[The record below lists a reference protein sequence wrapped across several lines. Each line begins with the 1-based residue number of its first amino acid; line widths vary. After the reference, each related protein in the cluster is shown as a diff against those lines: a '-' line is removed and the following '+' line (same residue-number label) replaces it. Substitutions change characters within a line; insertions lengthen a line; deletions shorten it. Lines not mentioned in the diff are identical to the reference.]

1 MASTLTTT
9 PAAEITARLDRLP
22 MTRHMWMLVL
32 LISLGGWFD
41 TYAIFLTG
49 SIAPG
54 MFADKIFTPTTVSL
68 FGFTGLA
75 SFIAALFAGLFIG
88 TMFFTRAA
96 DRFGRRMVF
105 TFSLV
110 WYCVATLIMAF
121 QSTPAAINFWR
132 FVAGVGIGVEL
143 VTVDTFISELV
154 PKRARGRIFAVQQSI
169 GFIPVPLVGLLA
181 WLLNPI
187 APLGLS
193 GWRWVVIIGSV
204 GALIVWFVR
213 LKLPESPRWL
223 AQQGRVAE
231 ADKIMSA
238 IEAQVARECGGTLP
252 AVDPPVPEDP
262 RKGTLREIFNPTY
275 RSRTIMLSIA
285 NFCQTIGFY
294 GFANWVPT
302 LLIAKGI
309 HVSQTLEYSFIIA
322 FAYPIFPLISTLFA
336 DRIERK
342 WQVCLSCIGIAA
354 FGIAFA
360 FQTEALP
367 LIIIG
372 TFQTMMNAWLSFSAH
387 NYQSE
392 LFPTRIRATAV
403 GFVYSWSRFS
413 TIFTGF
419 FIAAIL
425 QQFGVPGVFMFVASA
440 MAVVVLS
447 IAVWGP
453 RTNHLSL
460 EEIARVSPAEGEP
473 IPVRVRGA

>member
-1 MASTLTTT
+1 MASTLIAT

-75 SFIAALFAGLFIG
+75 SFIAALFTGLFIG

-96 DRFGRRMVF
+96 DRFGRRTVF
-105 TFSLV
+105 TYSLV

-121 QSTPAAINFWR
+121 QYTPGGINLWR
-132 FVAGVGIGVEL
+132 MIAGIGIGVEL

-154 PKRARGRIFAVQQSI
+154 PKRARGRTFAVQQSI
-169 GFIPVPLVGLLA
+169 GFIPVPLVALLA
-181 WLLNPI
+181 WILNPT

-193 GWRWVVIIGSV
+193 GWRWVVIVGSV

-231 ADKIMSA
+231 ADKVMSA
-238 IEAQVARECGGTLP
+238 IEAQVAKECGGTLP
-252 AVDPPVPEDP
+252 MPDAPVAEDP
-262 RKGTLREIFNPTY
+262 RKGTLAEIFNPTY
-275 RSRTIMLSIA
+275 RSRTIMLSVA

-322 FAYPIFPLISTLFA
+322 FAYPLFPLVSTLFA

-360 FQTEALP
+360 FQTEAVP

-425 QQFGVPGVFMFVASA
+425 QHFGVPGVFMFVASA
-440 MAVVVLS
+440 MAVVVVS
-447 IAVWGP
+447 IAMWGP
-453 RTNHLSL
+453 RTNHRSL
-460 EEIARVSPAEGEP
+460 EEIALVLPMEP
-473 IPVRVRGA
+473 EPVRVRVR

>member
-1 MASTLTTT
+1 MASTLIAT

-22 MTRHMWMLVL
+22 MTRHMWMLVM

-75 SFIAALFAGLFIG
+75 SFIAALFAGLFVG
-88 TMFFTRAA
+88 TMFFTQAA
-96 DRFGRRMVF
+96 DRFGRRTVF

-110 WYCVATLIMAF
+110 WYCVATLVMAF
-121 QSTPAAINFWR
+121 QYTPNMVNLWR
-132 FVAGVGIGVEL
+132 FIAGIGIGVEL

-154 PKRARGRIFAVQQSI
+154 PKRARGKTFAIQQSI
-169 GFIPVPLVGLLA
+169 GFIPVPVVALLA
-181 WLLNPI
+181 WLLNPT
-187 APLGLS
+187 APFGLS

-204 GALIVWFVR
+204 GAIIVWFVR

-223 AQQGRVAE
+223 AQQGRLEE
-231 ADKIMSA
+231 ADRVMRA
-238 IEAQVARECGGTLP
+238 IEAKVAAQSGGILP
-252 AVDPPVPEDP
+252 TPEPPVVEDP
-262 RKGTLREIFNPTY
+262 RKGKLSEIFNPTY
-275 RSRTIMLSIA
+275 RSRTIMLSVA
-285 NFCQTIGFY
+285 NFFQTIGFY

-302 LLIAKGI
+302 LLIAQGI

-322 FAYPIFPLISTLFA
+322 FAYPLFPLFSSLFA

-342 WQVCLSCIGIAA
+342 WQVCISCIGIAV
-354 FGIAFA
+354 FGIAFS
-360 FQTEALP
+360 FQTAAGP
-367 LIIIG
+367 LIVIG
-372 TFQTMMNAWLSFSAH
+372 TLQTMMNAWLSFSAH

-392 LFPTRIRATAV
+392 LFPTRVRATAV

-419 FIAAIL
+419 IIAWIL
-425 QQFGVPGVFMFVASA
+425 QHFGVPAVFMFVASA

-447 IAVWGP
+447 IALFGP
-453 RTNHLSL
+453 RTNHRSL
-460 EEIARVSPAEGEP
+460 EEIAREMPQLG
-473 IPVRVRGA
+473 

>member
-1 MASTLTTT
+1 MASTLIAT

-75 SFIAALFAGLFIG
+75 SFIAALFTGLFIG

-96 DRFGRRMVF
+96 DRFGRRTVF
-105 TFSLV
+105 TYSLV
-110 WYCVATLIMAF
+110 WYCVATLVMAF
-121 QSTPAAINFWR
+121 QTTATGINLWR
-132 FVAGVGIGVEL
+132 MIAGIGIGVEL

-154 PKRARGRIFAVQQSI
+154 PKRARGRTFAVQQSI
-169 GFIPVPLVGLLA
+169 GFIPVPLVALLA
-181 WLLNPI
+181 WLLNPT

-231 ADKIMSA
+231 ADKVMSA
-238 IEAQVARECGGTLP
+238 IEARVAKECGGTLP
-252 AVDPPVPEDP
+252 MPDAPVAEDP
-262 RKGTLREIFNPTY
+262 RKGTLAEIFNPTY
-275 RSRTIMLSIA
+275 RSRTIMLSVA

-322 FAYPIFPLISTLFA
+322 FAYPLFPLVSTLFA

-354 FGIAFA
+354 FGIAFS
-360 FQTEALP
+360 FQTEAVP

-387 NYQSE
+387 NYQAE

-425 QQFGVPGVFMFVASA
+425 QHFGVPGVFMFVASA

-447 IAVWGP
+447 IAMWGP
-453 RTNHLSL
+453 RTNHRSL
-460 EEIARVSPAEGEP
+460 EEIALVAPMQPEAV
-473 IPVRVRGA
+473 PVRVR

>member
-1 MASTLTTT
+1 MDSTLIAT

-75 SFIAALFAGLFIG
+75 SFIAALFTGLFIG
-88 TMFFTRAA
+88 TLFFTQAA
-96 DRFGRRMVF
+96 DRFGRRTVF
-105 TFSLV
+105 TYSLV
-110 WYCVATLIMAF
+110 WYCIATLVMAF
-121 QSTPAAINFWR
+121 QYTPTGVNLWR
-132 FVAGVGIGVEL
+132 MIAGVGIGVEL

-154 PKRARGRIFAVQQSI
+154 PKRARGRTFAIQQSI
-169 GFIPVPLVGLLA
+169 GFIPVPVVALLA
-181 WLLNPI
+181 WLLNPVT
-187 APLGLS
+187 LFGLS
-193 GWRWVVIIGSV
+193 GWRWVVIVGSV
-204 GALIVWFVR
+204 GAIIVWFVR

-223 AQQGRVAE
+223 AQQGRLAE
-231 ADKIMSA
+231 ADQVMRS
-238 IEAQVARECGGTLP
+238 IEAKVAAESGQPLP
-252 AVDPPVPEDP
+252 EPEPPVVEDP
-262 RKGTLREIFNPTY
+262 RKGQLSEIFNPTY
-275 RSRTIMLSIA
+275 RSRTSMLSVA
-285 NFCQTIGFY
+285 NFFQTIGFY

-322 FAYPIFPLISTLFA
+322 FAYPLFPLFSTLFA

-342 WQVCLSCIGIAA
+342 WQVCLACIGIAVFGVA
-354 FGIAFA
+354 FS
-360 FQTEALP
+360 FQTEAVP

-372 TFQTMMNAWLSFSAH
+372 TFQTMMNAWLSFSIH
-387 NYQSE
+387 NYQAE
-392 LFPTRIRATAV
+392 MFPTRVRARGV

-413 TIFTGF
+413 AIFTGF

-425 QQFGVPGVFMFVASA
+425 QRFGVPGVFLFVASA

-447 IAVWGP
+447 IAMFGP
-453 RTNHLSL
+453 RTNSRSL
-460 EEIARVSPAEGEP
+460 EEIARQVPQEG
-473 IPVRVRGA
+473 

>member
-1 MASTLTTT
+1 MASTMMVT

-75 SFIAALFAGLFIG
+75 SFIAALFTGLFIG
-88 TMFFTRAA
+88 TMFFTQAA
-96 DRFGRRMVF
+96 DRFGRRTVF
-105 TFSLV
+105 TYSLV
-110 WYCVATLIMAF
+110 WYCVATLVMAF
-121 QSTPAAINFWR
+121 QYTPGAINFWR
-132 FVAGVGIGVEL
+132 MVAGIGIGVEL

-154 PKRARGRIFAVQQSI
+154 PKRERGKTFAIQQSI
-169 GFIPVPLVGLLA
+169 GFIPVPLVALLA
-181 WLLNPI
+181 WLLNPT

-193 GWRWVVIIGSV
+193 GWRWVVIVGSV
-204 GALIVWFVR
+204 GAIIVWFVR
-213 LKLPESPRWL
+213 LRLPESPRWL
-223 AQQGRVAE
+223 AQQGRLEE
-231 ADKIMSA
+231 ADQVMRA
-238 IEAQVARECGGTLP
+238 IEARVAAESGGVLP
-252 AVDPPVPEDP
+252 EPEQPVAEDP
-262 RKGTLREIFNPTY
+262 RRGRLAEIFTPAY
-275 RSRTIMLSIA
+275 RSRTIMLSVA

-322 FAYPIFPLISTLFA
+322 FAYPLFPLVSSLFA

-342 WQVCLSCIGIAA
+342 WQVCLSCIGIAV
-354 FGIAFA
+354 FGIVFS
-360 FQTEALP
+360 FQTEAVP
-367 LIIIG
+367 LIIVG
-372 TFQTMMNAWLSFSAH
+372 TLQTMMNAWLSFSAH

-392 LFPTRIRATAV
+392 LFPTRVRATAV

-419 FIAAIL
+419 IIAAIL
-425 QQFGVPGVFMFVASA
+425 QRFGVPAVFLFVASA
-440 MAVVVLS
+440 MGVVVLS
-447 IAVWGP
+447 IALFGP
-453 RTNHLSL
+453 RTNDLSL
-460 EEIARVSPAEGEP
+460 EEISREAPGVVGAE
-473 IPVRVRGA
+473 RGG

>member
-1 MASTLTTT
+1 MASTLIAT

-75 SFIAALFAGLFIG
+75 SFIAALFTGLFIG

-96 DRFGRRMVF
+96 DRFGRRTVF
-105 TFSLV
+105 TYSLV

-121 QSTPAAINFWR
+121 QYTPGGINLWR
-132 FVAGVGIGVEL
+132 MIAGIGIGVEL

-154 PKRARGRIFAVQQSI
+154 PKRARGRTFAVQQSI
-169 GFIPVPLVGLLA
+169 GFIPVPLVALLA
-181 WLLNPI
+181 WILNPT

-193 GWRWVVIIGSV
+193 GWRWVVIVGSV

-231 ADKIMSA
+231 ADKVMSA
-238 IEAQVARECGGTLP
+238 IEARVARECGGTLP
-252 AVDPPVPEDP
+252 LPDAPVAEDP
-262 RKGTLREIFNPTY
+262 RKGTLAEIFNPTY
-275 RSRTIMLSIA
+275 RGRTIMLSVA

-322 FAYPIFPLISTLFA
+322 FAYPLFPLVSTLFA

-354 FGIAFA
+354 FGIAFS
-360 FQTEALP
+360 FQTEAVP

-387 NYQSE
+387 NYQAE

-425 QQFGVPGVFMFVASA
+425 QHFGVPGVFMFVASA

-447 IAVWGP
+447 IAMWGP
-453 RTNHLSL
+453 RTNHRSL
-460 EEIARVSPAEGEP
+460 EEIALVAPMQPEAV
-473 IPVRVRGA
+473 PVRVR

>member
-1 MASTLTTT
+1 MAPALTVT

-22 MTRHMWMLVL
+22 MTRHMRMLVL

-54 MFADKIFTPTTVSL
+54 MFADRIFTPTTVSL

-75 SFIAALFAGLFIG
+75 SFIAALFTGLFIG

-96 DRFGRRMVF
+96 DRFGRRTVF
-105 TFSLV
+105 TYSLV

-121 QSTPAAINFWR
+121 QTTPGGVNLWR
-132 FVAGVGIGVEL
+132 LIAGVGIGVEL

-154 PKRARGRIFAVQQSI
+154 PKRARGRTFAIQQSI
-169 GFIPVPLVGLLA
+169 GFIPVPLVALLA
-181 WLLNPI
+181 WLLNPT
-187 APLGLS
+187 APFGLS

-204 GALIVWFVR
+204 GAIIVWFVR

-231 ADKIMSA
+231 ADRVMRT
-238 IEAQVARECGGTLP
+238 IETRVAAESGGTLP
-252 AVDPPVPEDP
+252 APEPPVVEDS
-262 RKGTLREIFNPTY
+262 RKGTLREIFNSHY
-275 RSRTIMLSIA
+275 RGRTIMLSIA
-285 NFCQTIGFY
+285 NFFSTIGFY

-302 LLIAKGI
+302 LLIANGI

-322 FAYPIFPLISTLFA
+322 FAYPLFPLVSCLFA

-342 WQVCLSCIGIAA
+342 WQVCLSCLGIATFGVA
-354 FGIAFA
+354 FS
-360 FQTEALP
+360 FQTQAVP

-372 TFQTMMNAWLSFSAH
+372 TLQTMMNAWLSFSAH

-419 FIAAIL
+419 IIAAIL
-425 QQFGVPGVFMFVASA
+425 QHFGVPAVFMFVASA

-447 IAVWGP
+447 IGLFGP
-453 RTNHLSL
+453 RTNHRSL
-460 EEIARVSPAEGEP
+460 EEISRARPRGGLAEADEPA
-473 IPVRVRGA
+473 

>member
-1 MASTLTTT
+1 MDTTMLVT

-75 SFIAALFAGLFIG
+75 SFIAALFTGLFIG
-88 TMFFTRAA
+88 TMFFTQAA
-96 DRFGRRMVF
+96 DRFGRRTVF
-105 TFSLV
+105 TYSLV
-110 WYCVATLIMAF
+110 WYCIATLVMAF
-121 QSTPAAINFWR
+121 QYTPGGINLWR
-132 FVAGVGIGVEL
+132 MIAGIGIGVEL

-154 PKRARGRIFAVQQSI
+154 PKRARGRTFAIQQSI
-169 GFIPVPLVGLLA
+169 GFIPVPLVALLA
-181 WLLNPI
+181 WLLNPT
-187 APLGLS
+187 APFGLS

-204 GALIVWFVR
+204 GAIIVWFVR

-223 AQQGRVAE
+223 AQQGRLAE
-231 ADKIMSA
+231 ADHVMTA
-238 IEAQVARECGGTLP
+238 IETKVAAESGKPLP
-252 AVDPPVPEDP
+252 APEPPVTEDP
-262 RKGTLREIFNPTY
+262 RKGKLSEIFNPTY
-275 RSRTIMLSIA
+275 RSRTIMLSVA
-285 NFCQTIGFY
+285 NFFQTIGFY

-322 FAYPIFPLISTLFA
+322 FAYPLFPLVSSLFA

-342 WQVCLSCIGIAA
+342 WQVCLSCAGIAI
-354 FGIAFA
+354 FGIAFS

-367 LIIIG
+367 LIVIG
-372 TFQTMMNAWLSFSAH
+372 TLQTMMNAWLSFSAH

-392 LFPTRIRATAV
+392 LFPTRVRARAV

-419 FIAAIL
+419 IIAAIL
-425 QQFGVPGVFMFVASA
+425 QRFGVPGVFMFVASA

-447 IAVWGP
+447 IGAFGP
-453 RTNHLSL
+453 RTNQRSL
-460 EEIARVSPAEGEP
+460 EEISRPIDRGRPASQ
-473 IPVRVRGA
+473 RG

>member
-1 MASTLTTT
+1 MASTPIAT

-22 MTRHMWMLVL
+22 MTRHMWRLVL

-41 TYAIFLTG
+41 SYAIFLTG

-75 SFIAALFAGLFIG
+75 SFIAALFTGLFIG
-88 TMFFTRAA
+88 TMFFTQAA
-96 DRFGRRMVF
+96 DLFGRRTVF

-110 WYCVATLIMAF
+110 WYCIATLVMAF
-121 QSTPAAINFWR
+121 QYTPGGVNFWR
-132 FVAGVGIGVEL
+132 FIAGIGIGVEL

-154 PKRARGRIFAVQQSI
+154 PKRARGRVFAIQQSI
-169 GFIPVPLVGLLA
+169 GFIPVPLIALLA

-193 GWRWVVIIGSV
+193 GWRWVVIIGSA

-213 LKLPESPRWL
+213 LRLPESPRWL
-223 AQQGRVAE
+223 AQQGRLEEAE
-231 ADKIMSA
+231 TVMHA
-238 IEAQVARECGGTLP
+238 IETRVAAESGHKLP
-252 AVDPPVPEDP
+252 APEPPVNEDP
-262 RKGTLREIFNPTY
+262 REGKLSEIFSPAY
-275 RSRTIMLSIA
+275 RSRTIMLSVA
-285 NFCQTIGFY
+285 NFFQTIGFY

-322 FAYPIFPLISTLFA
+322 AAYPLFPLLGALFS

-342 WQVCLSCIGIAA
+342 WQVCISCTGIAV
-354 FGIAFA
+354 FGILFS
-360 FQTEALP
+360 FQTGAVP
-367 LIIIG
+367 LIIVG
-372 TFQTMMNAWLSFSAH
+372 TLQTMMNAWLSFSAH
-387 NYQSE
+387 NYQAE
-392 LFPTRIRATAV
+392 LFPTRIRARAV

-425 QQFGVPGVFMFVASA
+425 QRFGVPGVFMFIASA
-440 MAVVVLS
+440 MAVVVIL
-447 IAVWGP
+447 IAALGP
-453 RTNHLSL
+453 RTNHRSL
-460 EEIARVSPAEGEP
+460 EEIAQPEAAV
-473 IPVRVRGA
+473 

>member
-1 MASTLTTT
+1 MASTMIVT

-75 SFIAALFAGLFIG
+75 SFIAALFTGLFIG

-96 DRFGRRMVF
+96 DRFGRRTVF
-105 TFSLV
+105 TYSLV

-121 QSTPAAINFWR
+121 QYTPNGVNLWR
-132 FVAGVGIGVEL
+132 MIAGIGIGVEL

-154 PKRARGRIFAVQQSI
+154 PKRARGKTFAIQQSI
-169 GFIPVPLVGLLA
+169 GFIPVPLVALLA
-181 WLLNPI
+181 WQLNPL

-231 ADKIMSA
+231 ADAIMTA
-238 IEAQVARECGGTLP
+238 IEAKVAQECGGTLP
-252 AVDPPVPEDP
+252 TPEAPVSEDP
-262 RKGTLREIFNPTY
+262 RKGKLSEIFNPTY

-322 FAYPIFPLISTLFA
+322 FAYPIFPLVSTLFA

-342 WQVCLSCIGIAA
+342 WQVCLSCIGIAV

-360 FQTEALP
+360 FQSEALP

-425 QQFGVPGVFMFVASA
+425 QHFGVPGVFMFVASA

-447 IAVWGP
+447 IAIFGP
-453 RTNHLSL
+453 RTNHRSL
-460 EEIARVSPAEGEP
+460 EEISSSIPQEG
-473 IPVRVRGA
+473 

>member
-1 MASTLTTT
+1 MASTLIAT

-75 SFIAALFAGLFIG
+75 SFIAALFTGLFIG
-88 TMFFTRAA
+88 TMFFTQAA
-96 DRFGRRMVF
+96 DRFGRRTVF
-105 TFSLV
+105 TYSLV
-110 WYCVATLIMAF
+110 WYCIATLVMAF
-121 QSTPAAINFWR
+121 QYTPGGINLWR
-132 FVAGVGIGVEL
+132 MIAGIGIGVEL

-154 PKRARGRIFAVQQSI
+154 PKRARGKTFAIQQSI
-169 GFIPVPLVGLLA
+169 GFIPVPLVALLA
-181 WLLNPI
+181 WLLNPT
-187 APLGLS
+187 APFGLS

-204 GALIVWFVR
+204 GAIIVWFVR

-223 AQQGRVAE
+223 AQQGRLE
-231 ADKIMSA
+231 AADRVMSA
-238 IEAQVARECGGTLP
+238 IEAKVAAESGRPLP
-252 AVDPPVPEDP
+252 APEPPVVEDP
-262 RKGTLREIFNPTY
+262 RKGKLSEIFNPTY
-275 RSRTIMLSIA
+275 RSRTIMLSVA
-285 NFCQTIGFY
+285 NFFQTIGFY

-322 FAYPIFPLISTLFA
+322 FAYPLFPLFSSLFA
-336 DRIERK
+336 DRVERK

-354 FGIAFA
+354 FGIAFS

-372 TFQTMMNAWLSFSAH
+372 TLQTMMNAWLSFSAH

-392 LFPTRIRATAV
+392 LFPTRVRATAV

-419 FIAAIL
+419 IIAAIL
-425 QQFGVPGVFMFVASA
+425 QRFGVPGVFMFVASA

-447 IAVWGP
+447 IALFGP
-453 RTNHLSL
+453 RTNQRSL
-460 EEIARVSPAEGEP
+460 EEISRSVPQ
-473 IPVRVRGA
+473 RG

>member
-1 MASTLTTT
+1 MASTLIAT

-75 SFIAALFAGLFIG
+75 SFIAALFTGLFIG
-88 TMFFTRAA
+88 TMFFTQAA
-96 DRFGRRMVF
+96 DRFGRRTVF
-105 TFSLV
+105 TYSLV
-110 WYCVATLIMAF
+110 WYCIATLVMAF
-121 QSTPAAINFWR
+121 QYTPGGVNLWR
-132 FVAGVGIGVEL
+132 LIAGIGIGVEL

-154 PKRARGRIFAVQQSI
+154 PKRARGKTFAIQQSI
-169 GFIPVPLVGLLA
+169 GFIPVPLVALLA
-181 WLLNPI
+181 WLLNPT
-187 APLGLS
+187 APFGLS
-193 GWRWVVIIGSV
+193 GWRWVVIIGSA
-204 GALIVWFVR
+204 GAIIVWFVR

-223 AQQGRVAE
+223 AQQGRLEE
-231 ADKIMSA
+231 ADRVMTA
-238 IEAQVARECGGTLP
+238 IETRVAAESGRPLP
-252 AVDPPVPEDP
+252 EPDPPVVEDP
-262 RKGTLREIFNPTY
+262 RRGRLSEIFNPAY
-275 RSRTIMLSIA
+275 RSRTIMLSVA
-285 NFCQTIGFY
+285 NFFQTIGFY

-322 FAYPIFPLISTLFA
+322 FAYPLFPLVSSLFA

-342 WQVCLSCIGIAA
+342 WQVCLSCIGIAV
-354 FGIAFA
+354 FGIAFS
-360 FQTEALP
+360 FQTEAAP

-372 TFQTMMNAWLSFSAH
+372 TLQTMMNAWLSFSAH

-392 LFPTRIRATAV
+392 LFPTRVRATAV

-419 FIAAIL
+419 IIAAIL
-425 QQFGVPGVFMFVASA
+425 QRFGVPAVFLFVASA

-447 IAVWGP
+447 IAMFGP
-453 RTNHLSL
+453 RTNHRSL
-460 EEIARVSPAEGEP
+460 EEISRPVPQEG
-473 IPVRVRGA
+473 

>member
-1 MASTLTTT
+1 
-9 PAAEITARLDRLP
+9 
-22 MTRHMWMLVL
+22 
-32 LISLGGWFD
+32 
-41 TYAIFLTG
+41 
-49 SIAPG
+49 
-54 MFADKIFTPTTVSL
+54 
-68 FGFTGLA
+68 
-75 SFIAALFAGLFIG
+75 
-88 TMFFTRAA
+88 
-96 DRFGRRMVF
+96 
-105 TFSLV
+105 
-110 WYCVATLIMAF
+110 MAF
-121 QSTPAAINFWR
+121 QHTPGEINFSR
-132 FVAGVGIGVEL
+132 MIAGIGIGVEL

-169 GFIPVPLVGLLA
+169 GFIPVPLVALLA
-181 WLLNPI
+181 WLLNPT

-223 AQQGRVAE
+223 AQQGRIAE
-231 ADKIMSA
+231 ADAVMSA
-238 IEAQVARECGGTLP
+238 IEAKVARECGGVLP
-252 AVDPPVPEDP
+252 QPEPPVVEDP
-262 RKGTLREIFNPTY
+262 RKGTLAEIFNPTY

-342 WQVCLSCIGIAA
+342 WQVCLSCIGIAV
-354 FGIAFA
+354 FGIAFS
-360 FQTEALP
+360 FQSEAGP

-425 QQFGVPGVFMFVASA
+425 QHFGVPGVFMFVASA
-440 MAVVVLS
+440 MGVVVLS
-447 IAVWGP
+447 IAMWGP
-453 RTNHLSL
+453 RTNHRSL
-460 EEIARVSPAEGEP
+460 EDIARVLPRDAKAV
-473 IPVRVRGA
+473 PVRVQSR